1 MIDELIF
8 KLSFINIVKN
18 KKNKMTNEMKITK
31 KVSQAAQQ
39 Q

>member
-8 KLSFINIVKN
+8 KLPFINIVKN
-18 KKNKMTNEMKITK
+18 KKTNEMKITK
-31 KVSQAAQQ
+31 KVSQAVQQ